1 MAYQFVRASS
11 QSLQTSAAPA
21 QGHPMTLAAWVYPT
35 AANVGGQVALCVSDA
50 IPSNGHRHVIG
61 ISGANLWRA
70 ATRGVVSGTSTTV
83 NALGNGATANEWT
96 HLAGVFTSLSSR
108 SVYANG
114 ALQNTITTTISSIS
128 SFTRATIAADVDGG
142 AIGTYWGGSIA
153 EVGVWSVALTADEV
167 LSLSRGISP
176 ALVRPQSLAF
186 YAPLIRNIADMARG
200 IALTN
205 VNTATVSDH
214 PRVYA

>member
-11 QSLQTSAAPA
+11 QSLQASSAPA
-21 QGHPMTLAAWVYPT
+21 QGMPMTLAAWVYPV
-35 AANVGGQVALCVSDA
+35 AANIGGQVALCVSET
-50 IPSNGHRHVIG
+50 IPTNGHRHVIG

-83 NALGNGATANEWT
+83 NALGNSATANEWT
-96 HLAGVFTSLSSR
+96 HLAGVFTSSSSR

-114 ALQNTITTTISSIS
+114 ALQGTATTTISSIN
-128 SFTRATIAADVDGG
+128 SFTRATIAADIDGG

-153 EVGVWSVALTADEV
+153 EVGVWNVALTADEV
-167 LSLSRGISP
+167 SSLGRGVTCDQ
-176 ALVRPQSLAF
+176 VRPQSLVF

-200 IALTN
+200 VTLTN